1 MTMDYY
7 ELIHKYGK
15 GKGEEAMWKSVRILS
30 EMMDELKESHP
41 EKYWKMLKDTYASM
55 CGPHFN
61 EEFGEWQIEQMFFK
75 DKNGNIHHAPNWTRE
90 QYKTVYELNKGKL
103 KDYTCWDFAVAV
115 EMQYT
120 DYYCR
125 LRTWFPNASDDD
137 IKMKAVELAIDYLDD
152 IDDDEGGKVWKRFN
166 R

>member
-7 ELIHKYGK
+7 KLIHKYGK

-103 KDYTCWDFAVAV
+103 KDYTCWDFAVTV

-166 R
+166 G

>member
-1 MTMDYY
+1 MDYY

-103 KDYTCWDFAVAV
+103 KDYTCRDFAVAV

-152 IDDDEGGKVWKRFN
+152 IDDDEGGKVWHRFN
-166 R
+166 G

>member
-1 MTMDYY
+1 MTMNFY

-15 GKGEEAMWKSVRILS
+15 GKGEEAMWKSVHILS

-166 R
+166 G